1 MSTASSSSSHHD
13 GGDGGGD
20 GGAFAQPSHSRQR
33 FNTSVWPEPF
43 LEALATQIAIDA
55 ARSFGRLAA
64 APALA
69 NMFQVCRTWRN
80 ASQSDPLWQ
89 ALTRRIWHR
98 HHLLHPSWHEEYIY
112 RHHTARNFR
121 SRSYHHTTLN
131 FPPTDNNNNNDE
143 PLSCCRLALSD
154 HHLAAGFSDGSV
166 RLFHLSTRL
175 HVSTFHPHQ
184 RNHLGLYSRAVSGIF
199 FTDNRLVFAS
209 LDGDIHV
216 ASVNL
221 LGAPRRAHMG
231 DVVTD
236 GVLVDFTGGNR
247 WWVGL
252 YAGVPNRAFQVRN
265 SNTEDVVFIGGT
277 LTDPDAV
284 DGWHLL
290 TDLTGQIGRIRIT
303 NDDLAVGFTSR
314 MVIVFDLR
322 NQMIL
327 GEEEFRREINV
338 GVADAYDKSLMF
350 VNSRGVANVR
360 RADSLEEVCRFMARG
375 SILGCINGGYCF
387 VSGGGAVRVW
397 ELDHGEYLYILRE
410 RIGDATAMITDE
422 RYAAACSRDNTIH
435 LWDFGAH

>member
-1 MSTASSSSSHHD
+1 MSTASSSSSQD

-20 GGAFAQPSHSRQR
+20 GGEFAGPSHARRR
-33 FNTSVWPEPF
+33 FNTAVWPEPF

-55 ARSFGRLAA
+55 GRLAA

-69 NMFQVCRTWRN
+69 NIFQVCRTWRSV
-80 ASQSDPLWQ
+80 SQSEPLWQ
-89 ALTRRIWHR
+89 TLTRRIWHR
-98 HHLLHPSWHEEYIY
+98 HHLQHPSWHEEYVY
-112 RHHTARNFR
+112 RHRTASNFR
-121 SRSYHHTTLN
+121 SRTYNYTILN
-131 FPPTDNNNNNDE
+131 FPPNENNNE
-143 PLSCCRLALSD
+143 ALSCCRLALSD

-166 RLFHLSTRL
+166 RLFHLPTRIYIT
-175 HVSTFHPHQ
+175 TFHPHQ

-216 ASVNL
+216 ASINVQ
-221 LGAPRRAHMG
+221 GAPRRAHLG

-236 GVLVDFTGGNR
+236 GVLVDFTGCNR

-252 YAGVPNRAFQVRN
+252 YAGVPNRAFHVRN
-265 SNTEDVVFIGGT
+265 SNTEEVVFIGGT

-303 NDDLAVGFTSR
+303 HDDMAVGFTSR
-314 MVIVFDLR
+314 RVIVFDLR

-338 GVADAYDKSLMF
+338 GVADAYDNALIF
-350 VNSRGVANVR
+350 VNSRSVANVLQVG
-360 RADSLEEVCRFMARG
+360 SLEEICRFMARG
-375 SILGCINGGYCF
+375 SLLGCINGGYGF
-387 VSGGGAVRVW
+387 ISVGGGIRVW
-397 ELDHGEYLYILRE
+397 ELERGERLYILRE
-410 RIGDATAMITDE
+410 QIGNVTAMVVDE
-422 RYAAACSRDNTIH
+422 QYAAASSVDNTIH
-435 LWDFGAH
+435 LWDFGAHI